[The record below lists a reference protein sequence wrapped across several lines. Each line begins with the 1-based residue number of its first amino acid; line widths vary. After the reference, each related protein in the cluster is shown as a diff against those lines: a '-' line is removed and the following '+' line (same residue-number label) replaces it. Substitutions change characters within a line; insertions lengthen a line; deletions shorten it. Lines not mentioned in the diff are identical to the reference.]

1 MIIKVNY
8 NKSTKQI
15 VISNDNKQILLSVTD
30 STIIDT
36 DNELSFEIAS
46 DLSSFQDM
54 LIYFALWKRIQI
66 IIFQI

>member
-15 VISNDNKQILLSVTD
+15 VVSNDVQEIVLSVTD

-36 DNELSFEIAS
+36 NDELSFEIAAEMS
-46 DLSSFQDM
+46 AYQDLFEQDPM
-54 LIYFALWKRIQI
+54 EDIE
-66 IIFQI
+66 

>member
-15 VISNDNKQILLSVTD
+15 VVSNDNKQILLSVTD

-36 DNELSFEIAS
+36 DDELSFEIAG

-54 LIYFALWKRIQI
+54 LTPNPMDEIE
-66 IIFQI
+66 

>member
-15 VISNDNKQILLSVTD
+15 TLSNDIQEIILSVTD

-36 DNELSFEIAS
+36 NDELSFEIAAEMS
-46 DLSSFQDM
+46 AYQDLFEQNPMED
-54 LIYFALWKRIQI
+54 IE
-66 IIFQI
+66 